1 MLLPLVLQ
9 QSAAFSL
16 LQQRTNAPL
25 QQRTTNAPIALRAS
39 DDALDASSPDAF
51 LAGLMNRVDELK
63 ARQLELPIVVLD
75 ATLPNQRLAIS
86 TSDQAFREMIEWCGV
101 KAVEE
106 AGGEQFDDQRRGR
119 FGIVGVDRQTGNA
132 FPFGVEA
139 IILKASVA
147 SETSSVELKRGGFT
161 ADETQDEAPAGAVQP
176 RKVTLAPE
184 LDDDDE
190 AAAVAAAQRLPA
202 LVEQW
207 ETVWEL
213 LQETFVDLD
222 VGRLKFD
229 FHTAG
234 ETVVD
239 GGHERQ
245 PDHLG
250 LVRKHLGPMPGPE
263 RPTDLSLSPGNQ
275 PVQMQF
281 GRRRR
286 VDGVRRPKFDF
297 HTGHYGSGLM

>member
-1 MLLPLVLQ
+1 MARAVLLLPLVLQ
-9 QSAAFSL
+9 HSAAFSL
-16 LQQRTNAPL
+16 LVHQRTHAP
-25 QQRTTNAPIALRAS
+25 TALRAS

-63 ARQLELPIVVLD
+63 ARQLELPIVLLD

-86 TSDQAFREMIEWCGV
+86 TSDQAFREMVEYCGV

-106 AGGEQFDDQRRGR
+106 AGDEQFDDTRHGR

-147 SETSSVELKRGGFT
+147 SETCSVELKGGRRFT
-161 ADETQDEAPAGAVQP
+161 VDETQEEAQAGAVQP
-176 RKVTLAPE
+176 RKVTLAPD
-184 LDDDDE
+184 LDDEDE
-190 AAAVAAAQRLPA
+190 AAAVAAAERLPA

-207 ETVWEL
+207 EKL
-213 LQETFVDLD
+213 
-222 VGRLKFD
+222 
-229 FHTAG
+229 
-234 ETVVD
+234 VVD

-250 LVRKHLGPMPGPE
+250 LVRTHLGPMPGPE
-263 RPTDLSLSPGNQ
+263 RPTDLSLSVWKSTSVASMAWRSTQRFRTNAP
-275 PVQMQF
+275 
-281 GRRRR
+281 
-286 VDGVRRPKFDF
+286 
-297 HTGHYGSGLM
+297 

>member
-1 MLLPLVLQ
+1 MARSLLLLSLLQ
-9 QSAAFSL
+9 HSAAFHL
-16 LQQRTNAPL
+16 LQHRTNAPL
-25 QQRTTNAPIALRAS
+25 QQHTNTQTALRAS
-39 DDALDASSPDAF
+39 DDAIDASSPDAF

-86 TSDQAFREMIEWCGV
+86 TSDQAFREMIEYCGV

-106 AGGEQFDDQRRGR
+106 AGDEQFDDTRHGK

-147 SETSSVELKRGGFT
+147 SETCSVELKGGRRFT
-161 ADETQDEAPAGAVQP
+161 VDETQEEAPAGAVQP
-176 RKVTLAPE
+176 RKVTLAPD

-190 AAAVAAAQRLPA
+190 AAAIAAAERLPA

-207 ETVWEL
+207 EKL
-213 LQETFVDLD
+213 
-222 VGRLKFD
+222 
-229 FHTAG
+229 
-234 ETVVD
+234 VVD

-250 LVRKHLGPMPGPE
+250 LVRKHLGPMPPPE
-263 RPTDLSLSPGNQ
+263 RPTDLSLSVWKSTSVASMAWRSTQRFRTNAP
-275 PVQMQF
+275 
-281 GRRRR
+281 
-286 VDGVRRPKFDF
+286 
-297 HTGHYGSGLM
+297 

>member
-1 MLLPLVLQ
+1 MARVMLLPLVLHH
-9 QSAAFSL
+9 SAAFSL
-16 LQQRTNAPL
+16 LVQQRTNAP
-25 QQRTTNAPIALRAS
+25 TAMRAS
-39 DDALDASSPDAF
+39 DDDAIDASSPDGF

-86 TSDQAFREMIEWCGV
+86 TSDQAFREMIEYCGV

-106 AGGEQFDDQRRGR
+106 AGDEQFDDTRHGR

-147 SETSSVELKRGGFT
+147 SETCSVELKGGRRFT
-161 ADETQDEAPAGAVQP
+161 VDETQEEAPAGAVQP
-176 RKVTLAPE
+176 RKVTLAPD

-190 AAAVAAAQRLPA
+190 AAAIAAAERLPA

-207 ETVWEL
+207 EKL
-213 LQETFVDLD
+213 
-222 VGRLKFD
+222 
-229 FHTAG
+229 
-234 ETVVD
+234 VVD

-250 LVRKHLGPMPGPE
+250 LVRGHLGPMPEPD
-263 RPTDLSLSPGNQ
+263 RPTELALWVGAYVNPLPALGVALEIRPLLLRASTAKE
-275 PVQMQF
+275 
-281 GRRRR
+281 R
-286 VDGVRRPKFDF
+286 VDAAVAGIASSIAHLDGSRR
-297 HTGHYGSGLM
+297 LW

>member
-1 MLLPLVLQ
+1 MARALFLLLLLE
-9 QSAAFSL
+9 QSVSFSL
-16 LQQRTNAPL
+16 LQRTSSVH
-25 QQRTTNAPIALRAS
+25 TVLRAS
-39 DDALDASSPDAF
+39 DDAIDASSPDAF
-51 LAGLMNRVDELK
+51 MAGLMNRVDELK

-106 AGGEQFDDQRRGR
+106 AGDEQFDDQRHGK

-147 SETSSVELKRGGFT
+147 SETCSVELKGGRRFMV
-161 ADETQDEAPAGAVQP
+161 DETQDEAPVGAVQP

-207 ETVWEL
+207 EKL
-213 LQETFVDLD
+213 
-222 VGRLKFD
+222 
-229 FHTAG
+229 
-234 ETVVD
+234 VVD

-250 LVRKHLGPMPGPE
+250 LVRGHLGPMPEPD
-263 RPTDLSLSPGNQ
+263 RPTELALWVGAYVNPLPALGVALEIRPLLLRATTARQLCGNHSA
-275 PVQMQF
+275 
-281 GRRRR
+281 
-286 VDGVRRPKFDF
+286 RRP
-297 HTGHYGSGLM
+297 

>member
-1 MLLPLVLQ
+1 MTRALFLLLLLQ
-9 QSAAFSL
+9 QSVSFSL
-16 LQQRTNAPL
+16 LQRTSSVHTAV
-25 QQRTTNAPIALRAS
+25 LRAS

-86 TSDQAFREMIEWCGV
+86 TSDQAFREMVEYCGV

-106 AGGEQFDDQRRGR
+106 AGDEQFDDQRHGR

-147 SETSSVELKRGGFT
+147 SETCSVELKGGRRFT
-161 ADETQDEAPAGAVQP
+161 VDETQDEAPAGAVQP
-176 RKVTLAPE
+176 RKVTLAPD

-190 AAAVAAAQRLPA
+190 ASAVAAAERLPA

-207 ETVWEL
+207 EKL
-213 LQETFVDLD
+213 
-222 VGRLKFD
+222 
-229 FHTAG
+229 
-234 ETVVD
+234 VVD

-250 LVRKHLGPMPGPE
+250 LVRGHLGPMPGPE
-263 RPTDLSLSPGNQ
+263 RPTDLALWVGAYVNPLPALGVALEIRPLLLRASTAKE
-275 PVQMQF
+275 
-281 GRRRR
+281 R
-286 VDGVRRPKFDF
+286 VDAAVAGIASSIAHLDGSRR
-297 HTGHYGSGLM
+297 LW

>member
-1 MLLPLVLQ
+1 MARAVLLLPLVLQ
-9 QSAAFSL
+9 HSAAFHL
-16 LQQRTNAPL
+16 LQHRTNAPL
-25 QQRTTNAPIALRAS
+25 QQRTNAPTALRAS
-39 DDALDASSPDAF
+39 DDAIDASSPDAF

-86 TSDQAFREMIEWCGV
+86 TSDQAFREMVEYCGV

-106 AGGEQFDDQRRGR
+106 AGDEQFDDTRHGR

-147 SETSSVELKRGGFT
+147 SETCSVELKGGRRFT
-161 ADETQDEAPAGAVQP
+161 VDETQDEAPAGAVQP
-176 RKVTLAPE
+176 RKVTLAPD

-190 AAAVAAAQRLPA
+190 ASAVAAAQRLPA

-207 ETVWEL
+207 EKL
-213 LQETFVDLD
+213 
-222 VGRLKFD
+222 
-229 FHTAG
+229 
-234 ETVVD
+234 VVD

-263 RPTDLSLSPGNQ
+263 RPTDLSLSVWKSTSVASMAWRSTQ
-275 PVQMQF
+275 RT
-281 GRRRR
+281 RR
-286 VDGVRRPKFDF
+286 KFDF
-297 HTGHYGSGLM
+297 HTGHYGSALM